1 MGGASAASPRLEI
14 ARRSQWQTSSSN
26 GLPAAAGSAS
36 RESHTKSLGF
46 LALRGLFP
54 RAISTR
60 NSLWTTPNDE
70 AGKATVRAHQRL
82 RPPGRCVVQTKAC
95 MTNIRSTGAATV
107 KRERESTASKRHSDA
122 PYSQRLG
129 HGQGHF
135 LAGKWAQGFGRVSP
149 SGGTRSRALGWGLCH
164 WDGMR
169 TWEDCMETKGS
180 SARRWYLPAC
190 HQSQYVPTYLK
201 STWASVDAV
210 PGQNG
215 GRPGVAAD
223 KGDCP
228 TPPSGTAAQ
237 SLRIR
242 PGPGPGQQLLSCLQ
256 ATLGRARIDGIQWA
270 AQAAGCEYRDGTGT
284 LWRCW
289 PLPSCG
295 RCHEVHWKLE
305 VSVRAHA
312 AAQATRTGAGHSGLP
327 VLAPGHARPPGLP
340 GCARS
345 PHPVAAALEA
355 LPRGGGAPPPGPAR
369 HLTSRQQKTNT
380 ETLDEADTGG
390 GAGGGAGG
398 DVEDEEGR
406 KFVDRCY
413 GSSSSCQQMPPP
425 SQRWP
430 ARHPTPGHKARSRSH
445 RLRVPSSPQNSTASG
460 GKLRRPPEFANLGM
474 GFESC
479 GRRAQNGQRQAVAS
493 WDAWHPYPAREH
505 VLCLGSPVA
514 LVGPALRCVPSCPRA
529 PASHLPSF
537 KAAGCWLLDGAVRCG
552 AAASGHQAINA
563 QLGSSLLRFRPLIE
577 PSMGSTCLP
586 AGQTRPRRRTLRLRQ
601 SCHLPSAPRPPT
613 RQRSAPGTSS
623 PHLRHSE
630 ASPLGITSR
639 SPGAQGRRRAKE
651 RHRRARHK
659 NSTSRGPPRPS
670 LEAHLAS
677 QTSHAFRPPPNK
689 ALRAVPVLVHPDSA
703 PSHPIPSHPIPPHP
717 SQRQAIRLHP
727 TPIRIPSSHP
737 PPKSPPPQNP
747 QGASRHT
754 PLHFAVHPVVVVVV
768 TLLVRSALLRYFA
781 SYQSPP
787 VCSTRQTTKTSS
799 PPLKLTLSRCSTYIY
814 LVPLP
819 HAIAGSALDSSA
831 NYLDLLLPVQLE
843 RRFLLF
849 FHSPSSSCRFF
860 FVLGSRA
867 YSLVPLPFWR
877 AFRRYGYPEAVAT
890 SKTSLE
896 SDPTIDTCTRT
907 TQPLPLAD
915 IAAERFDDEPC
926 VVIASAFHTLASQ
939 PRSPGPGRYRAH
951 HDMPFGRSPAMSIP
965 GLDMRDDVPPPLPPP
980 RILPFGDS
988 PHPSEHTR
996 RDSRDYNASSSFA
1009 SGYGSMASSHAD
1021 DRPSFKRRD
1030 TGSTAN
1036 GDEGYASYASTD
1048 RSRDSVPTEFGLHH
1062 SKFHF
1067 QSPADIHTD
1076 NILKKLDPIR
1086 SAEKSPPRSLLTS
1099 SVSDLPRRH
1108 PDPRTRPT
1116 LNMPVQ
1122 LPIHSRQAMLDSPAS
1137 RFSDSP
1143 LYSAASPRPMPFH
1156 HSPVDQRL
1164 HPDTSDVDRSP
1175 RARTWRNNSDDATS
1189 TQGSYEF
1196 TGAEDMEMD
1205 DAASIKRLH
1214 LDDSYASVGQKRR
1227 AASPPPEEMLL
1238 HGVSGQSDAVRRR
1251 DIGSRGSPTPRLT
1264 VIPQGSSS
1272 SSMSPAAVSRSNSYI
1287 SSASMPPLSGNSYG
1301 RRSPGGTS
1309 PGGLSPTS
1317 CSSPYTTPA
1326 SLTQS
1331 PRTSISGRGG
1341 AHARTTSGASPRKLT
1356 EIQKP
1361 SGTKLQG
1368 FYMCECCPKKPK
1380 KFETAEELAA
1390 HEAEKQYE
1398 CSFCGNRF
1406 KNKNE
1411 AERHQNSLHVR
1422 RHSWSCSALSGYDRA
1437 FHDSTSRPGEIDT
1450 CGYCGEEFPRTGCAM
1465 GSGIGGHPPRHAT
1478 EQDWEER
1485 IRHLQDVH
1493 KFRECNSAKKFY
1505 RADHFRQHLKHSHAG
1520 TSGKWTNMLEN
1531 ACMVEEDPSPRTGTW
1546 QDMDGSAWRDGLVI
1560 RHSGEIRAL
1569 RKPEAAGGW
1578 DSEPTCY
1585 APLNRA
1591 GSGGEMLRL
1600 SEQFTNAPEEC
1611 NNASMGR
1618 QVMFRPEGSAPES
1631 TVAANGVLGIV
1642 RGVGSTGL
1650 FLQFRFFHHGTNHQV
1665 PRWLCGCIWAEA
1677 ATPAWPGHVAWQG
1690 CPSFAQFATA
1700 GGGTQLLSTPG
1711 GDGVRDDHSSS
1722 TFDNSMTDAMC
1733 SRLFH
1738 VSVTRGPRENACVR
1752 VLREEQRGAKPLGP

>member
-1 MGGASAASPRLEI
+1 
-14 ARRSQWQTSSSN
+14 
-26 GLPAAAGSAS
+26 
-36 RESHTKSLGF
+36 
-46 LALRGLFP
+46 
-54 RAISTR
+54 
-60 NSLWTTPNDE
+60 
-70 AGKATVRAHQRL
+70 
-82 RPPGRCVVQTKAC
+82 
-95 MTNIRSTGAATV
+95 
-107 KRERESTASKRHSDA
+107 
-122 PYSQRLG
+122 
-129 HGQGHF
+129 
-135 LAGKWAQGFGRVSP
+135 
-149 SGGTRSRALGWGLCH
+149 
-164 WDGMR
+164 
-169 TWEDCMETKGS
+169 
-180 SARRWYLPAC
+180 
-190 HQSQYVPTYLK
+190 
-201 STWASVDAV
+201 
-210 PGQNG
+210 
-215 GRPGVAAD
+215 
-223 KGDCP
+223 
-228 TPPSGTAAQ
+228 
-237 SLRIR
+237 
-242 PGPGPGQQLLSCLQ
+242 
-256 ATLGRARIDGIQWA
+256 
-270 AQAAGCEYRDGTGT
+270 
-284 LWRCW
+284 
-289 PLPSCG
+289 
-295 RCHEVHWKLE
+295 
-305 VSVRAHA
+305 
-312 AAQATRTGAGHSGLP
+312 
-327 VLAPGHARPPGLP
+327 
-340 GCARS
+340 
-345 PHPVAAALEA
+345 
-355 LPRGGGAPPPGPAR
+355 
-369 HLTSRQQKTNT
+369 
-380 ETLDEADTGG
+380 
-390 GAGGGAGG
+390 
-398 DVEDEEGR
+398 
-406 KFVDRCY
+406 
-413 GSSSSCQQMPPP
+413 
-425 SQRWP
+425 
-430 ARHPTPGHKARSRSH
+430 
-445 RLRVPSSPQNSTASG
+445 
-460 GKLRRPPEFANLGM
+460 
-474 GFESC
+474 
-479 GRRAQNGQRQAVAS
+479 
-493 WDAWHPYPAREH
+493 
-505 VLCLGSPVA
+505 
-514 LVGPALRCVPSCPRA
+514 
-529 PASHLPSF
+529 
-537 KAAGCWLLDGAVRCG
+537 
-552 AAASGHQAINA
+552 
-563 QLGSSLLRFRPLIE
+563 
-577 PSMGSTCLP
+577 
-586 AGQTRPRRRTLRLRQ
+586 
-601 SCHLPSAPRPPT
+601 
-613 RQRSAPGTSS
+613 
-623 PHLRHSE
+623 
-630 ASPLGITSR
+630 
-639 SPGAQGRRRAKE
+639 
-651 RHRRARHK
+651 
-659 NSTSRGPPRPS
+659 
-670 LEAHLAS
+670 
-677 QTSHAFRPPPNK
+677 
-689 ALRAVPVLVHPDSA
+689 
-703 PSHPIPSHPIPPHP
+703 
-717 SQRQAIRLHP
+717 
-727 TPIRIPSSHP
+727 
-737 PPKSPPPQNP
+737 
-747 QGASRHT
+747 
-754 PLHFAVHPVVVVVV
+754 
-768 TLLVRSALLRYFA
+768 
-781 SYQSPP
+781 
-787 VCSTRQTTKTSS
+787 
-799 PPLKLTLSRCSTYIY
+799 
-814 LVPLP
+814 
-819 HAIAGSALDSSA
+819 
-831 NYLDLLLPVQLE
+831 
-843 RRFLLF
+843 
-849 FHSPSSSCRFF
+849 
-860 FVLGSRA
+860 
-867 YSLVPLPFWR
+867 
-877 AFRRYGYPEAVAT
+877 
-890 SKTSLE
+890 
-896 SDPTIDTCTRT
+896 
-907 TQPLPLAD
+907 
-915 IAAERFDDEPC
+915 
-926 VVIASAFHTLASQ
+926 
-939 PRSPGPGRYRAH
+939 
-951 HDMPFGRSPAMSIP
+951 
-965 GLDMRDDVPPPLPPP
+965 MRDDVPPPLPPP

-1531 ACMVEEDPSPRTGTW
+1531 ACMVEEDPSPR
-1546 QDMDGSAWRDGLVI
+1546 
-1560 RHSGEIRAL
+1560 
-1569 RKPEAAGGW
+1569 
-1578 DSEPTCY
+1578 
-1585 APLNRA
+1585 
-1591 GSGGEMLRL
+1591 
-1600 SEQFTNAPEEC
+1600 
-1611 NNASMGR
+1611 
-1618 QVMFRPEGSAPES
+1618 
-1631 TVAANGVLGIV
+1631 
-1642 RGVGSTGL
+1642 
-1650 FLQFRFFHHGTNHQV
+1650 
-1665 PRWLCGCIWAEA
+1665 
-1677 ATPAWPGHVAWQG
+1677 
-1690 CPSFAQFATA
+1690 
-1700 GGGTQLLSTPG
+1700 
-1711 GDGVRDDHSSS
+1711 
-1722 TFDNSMTDAMC
+1722 
-1733 SRLFH
+1733 
-1738 VSVTRGPRENACVR
+1738 
-1752 VLREEQRGAKPLGP
+1752 